1 MSAAVDTPNVL
12 QRIVAD
18 KRVEIDAKK
27 LSFPVENFIDELQ
40 PSSNSFYN
48 ALAAKGTS
56 YIFECKKA
64 SPSKGLIREHFDL
77 DEITDA
83 YMKEAA
89 CFSVLTDEK
98 YFQGKFEYL
107 QFVSKKVNQPALN
120 KDFFIDE
127 YQIHLARYLGANAV
141 LLMLSVLSDEEY
153 KTLAALTHHYKM
165 DVLTEVSNEE
175 ETERA
180 LALGARII
188 GINNRNLRDLST
200 DLAMTEKLAPMIR
213 ADERFNGVIISESG
227 IYHHSDILRLSP
239 LVDGFLVGSALMAQ
253 DDLDLAINQLVYG
266 PIKVCGVTSIEQ
278 AAMISSFPVTYMGL
292 IFTAKSKRFVSLETA
307 IEITQQVK
315 GNYLGVFL
323 DSPIEQVLE
332 YANKLSLSGVQ
343 LHGNET
349 QEYVTQ
355 LHSLL
360 PQHCQ
365 IFKVIAVDV
374 DDANNVR
381 SAVESW
387 QSLLNGAIVSKILL
401 DCKVGEQLGG
411 TGQSFD
417 WQVIN
422 QLPNKH
428 QIALAGG
435 LGIKNIKKA
444 SEFNLS
450 LLDVNSGVETQSGQ
464 KSEALLSELFNEL
477 RA

>member
-1 MSAAVDTPNVL
+1 MSAAVNTPNVL

-27 LSFPVENFIDELQ
+27 LSFPAENFIDELQ
-40 PSSNSFYN
+40 ESNNSFYD
-48 ALAAKGTS
+48 ALAASGTS

-107 QFVSKKVNQPALN
+107 QFVSQKVQQPALN

-153 KTLAALTHHYKM
+153 KTLAALTHYYKM

-213 ADERFNGVIISESG
+213 ADARFNGVIISESG
-227 IYHHSDILRLSP
+227 IYHHSDIQRLSP

-253 DDLDLAINQLVYG
+253 SDLDQAIKQLVYG
-266 PIKVCGVTSIEQ
+266 PIKVCGVTSVEQ
-278 AAMISSFPVTYMGL
+278 ATMISSFPVTYMGL
-292 IFTAKSKRFVSLETA
+292 IFAAKSKRFVGLEA
-307 IEITQQVK
+307 ALDITRQVK
-315 GNYLGVFL
+315 GDYVGVFL
-323 DSPIEQVLE
+323 DAPIEQVIE
-332 YANKLSLSGVQ
+332 YVNKLSLSCVQ

-349 QEYVTQ
+349 QEYLSQ
-355 LHSLL
+355 LHSSL
-360 PQHCQ
+360 PLHCQ

-374 DDANNVR
+374 DDAASVH
-381 SAVESW
+381 SAVASW
-387 QSLLNGAIVSKILL
+387 QNLLDSSLISKILL
-401 DCKVGEQLGG
+401 DCKVGDQLGG

-417 WQVIN
+417 WQVIE

-435 LGIKNIKKA
+435 LNIKNITQA

-464 KSEALLSELFNEL
+464 KSEALLSELFTKL